1 MTEREFL
8 LKVSALRA
16 ELNGQAVISYG
27 GVWTA
32 EAREPS
38 RKQHL
43 HRQLRLARQLRA
55 LLEAAAEKAEQA
67 KTRAERLEILQEQS
81 VHVNTLVS
89 LTEAV
94 RGGYTLKEYDE
105 YTRFFQDVPARDR
118 ENVNEAATVN
128 LLTTTIE
135 EQSAAPAVKTP
146 GPRRM
151 QQPIATKRKPTVTA
165 KRPASYLSVSS
176 SDEESPRKRSAFPN
190 SNPSSEDQDEDY
202 LQASTKS
209 KQVKS
214 SDGRIQRR
222 NVPSRRCHDC
232 KSSTSYFRRCHYWHL
247 TGTKCNKT
255 YCSRCLIDKYGC
267 TDEEGDDWE
276 ANNPDWQ

>member
-8 LKVSALRA
+8 LQVSALRD

-38 RKQHL
+38 RKQQM

-105 YTRFFQDVPARDR
+105 YSRFFQEFQARNR
-118 ENVNEAATVN
+118 GNENEEATASH
-128 LLTTTIE
+128 LTTTTE
-135 EQSAAPAVKTP
+135 EQNAAPSVKRS
-146 GPRRM
+146 GARRM
-151 QQPIATKRKPTVTA
+151 KLPIATRRKPTVTA
-165 KRPASYLSVSS
+165 KRPATYLSASS
-176 SDEESPRKRSAFPN
+176 SDEEAPRKRSAFPS
-190 SNPSSEDQDEDY
+190 SNPSTADHDEDC
-202 LQASTKS
+202 LQTSTKS
-209 KQVKS
+209 KQAKS

-222 NVPSRRCHDC
+222 NVLSRRCHDC
-232 KSSTSYFRRCHYWHL
+232 KSSTFYFRRCHYWHL
-247 TGTKCNKT
+247 NGTKCNKIF
-255 YCSRCLIDKYGC
+255 CSRCLIDKYGC
-267 TDEEGDDWE
+267 TDEEGDGWE